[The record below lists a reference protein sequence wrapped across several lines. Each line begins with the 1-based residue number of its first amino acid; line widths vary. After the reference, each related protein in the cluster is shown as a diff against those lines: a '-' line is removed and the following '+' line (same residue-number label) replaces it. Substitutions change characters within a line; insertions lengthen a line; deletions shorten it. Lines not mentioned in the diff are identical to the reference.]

1 MHLFIWTFL
10 KSLELT
16 IDHLKVENFKIK
28 IFLMKISNDATINI
42 NNVLSQI
49 VSQPTKLEKN
59 WELII

>member
-1 MHLFIWTFL
+1 L

-59 WELII
+59 

>member
-1 MHLFIWTFL
+1 
-10 KSLELT
+10 
-16 IDHLKVENFKIK
+16 
-28 IFLMKISNDATINI
+28 MKISNDATINI